1 MEPDETT
8 EPTEPIEDGGEYN
21 IVDTRDPL
29 DIKAQAYMDYRER
42 IGHPISGDLA
52 RVMVRV
58 LPPEDTEVPELP
70 VPPYLGTGDGSH
82 KVNY

>member
-8 EPTEPIEDGGEYN
+8 EPTEPIVDGGEYN

-29 DIKAQAYMDYRER
+29 EVKAQAYFDFRWNTGRPLPME
-42 IGHPISGDLA
+42 LV

-58 LPPEDTEVPELP
+58 LPPQDTEVPELP
-70 VPPYLGTGDGSH
+70 AHTYEYTGPH
-82 KVNY
+82 PVNL